1 MSLVSD
7 IMFDWQ
13 SSLLLVVEDCQ
24 VEELDAFCSLEGKKK
39 KKKVVYLL
47 FASFCCKSFNLVLEP
62 FCFCSC
68 SKEILQ
74 CLYSSVSCCILKYDY
89 KEQQD
94 GITVGT
100 AARVSLIHR
109 LPGAG
114 SRWIEKSIGKLLGS
128 LFLPVTD
135 ETGSQPSV
143 SWGRERKMG
152 NEIVKTLL
160 AWYH

>member
-7 IMFDWQ
+7 IIFDLQ
-13 SSLLLVVEDCQ
+13 SSLLLVIEDCQ
-24 VEELDAFCSLEGKKK
+24 VEELDPFCSLEK

-74 CLYSSVSCCILKYDY
+74 CLYSSVSWNMIIKNSKMVLWWG
-89 KEQQD
+89 QLQ
-94 GITVGT
+94 GFL
-100 AARVSLIHR
+100 S
-109 LPGAG
+109 
-114 SRWIEKSIGKLLGS
+114 SIDCQELDLGELTKAWESFSGS

-143 SWGRERKMG
+143 SWGRKRNMG